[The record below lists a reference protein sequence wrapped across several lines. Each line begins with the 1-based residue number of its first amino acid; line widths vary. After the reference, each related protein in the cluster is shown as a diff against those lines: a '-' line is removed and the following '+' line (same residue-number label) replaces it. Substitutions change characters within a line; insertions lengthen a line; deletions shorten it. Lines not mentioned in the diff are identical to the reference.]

1 MKITLGRKFLG
12 CCIATVLLGLMF
24 AATLIFAPQA
34 VSAGVVIAFGGFVMF
49 LWVGYIGGNMFTKWV
64 NK

>member
-1 MKITLGRKFLG
+1 MKITFGRKFLG
-12 CCIATVLLGLMF
+12 CCIATVLLCTMF
-24 AATLIFAPQA
+24 TITLIFAPQA

>member
-1 MKITLGRKFLG
+1 MKITFGRKFLG

-24 AATLIFAPQA
+24 AATLIFASQA
-34 VSAGVVIAFGGFVMF
+34 VSAGVVIAFGGFIMF